1 MFTVYQVKADDLVD
15 FIITCHQFNIQEVLE
30 LSQIKLRDYV
40 NIENAVDL
48 FVLADT
54 YQLTY
59 LRNYC
64 KYYMLVEYDV
74 IHKRQD
80 YKQTLPAALRA
91 EVEAKRK
98 EGAKISKQENNL
110 TQLRDEINHLYD
122 P

>member
-1 MFTVYQVKADDLVD
+1 M
-15 FIITCHQFNIQEVLE
+15 LE

-54 YQLTY
+54 YQLKY

-74 IHKRQD
+74 LHKRQD
-80 YKQTLPAALRA
+80 YKEVLPAALRL
-91 EVEAKRK
+91 EVEAKRR
-98 EGAKISKQENNL
+98 EGAKISKQERDL
-110 TQLRDEINHLYD
+110 TQLRDEINNLYEV
-122 P
+122 